1 MIEIYKDL
9 WDCDGVRCI
18 TTNGFVKS
26 NGRAVMG
33 AGVAKEARS
42 RIPDIDLSLGR
53 SIRKHGN
60 VVARIAGPDKVP
72 YHHQN
77 VLAFPVKH
85 VWWEQADLEL
95 IRSSAVQLSRL
106 IDQHIGIDLP
116 VYLPKPGCGNGGLT
130 WPAVRGTLA
139 DVLDQHRNLYIID
152 KGYDVANI
160 PTISEF

>member
-1 MIEIYKDL
+1 
-9 WDCDGVRCI
+9 
-18 TTNGFVKS
+18 
-26 NGRAVMG
+26 MG

-72 YHHQN
+72 YHYYDI
-77 VLAFPVKH
+77 LAFPVKH
-85 VWWEQADLEL
+85 VWWEQAELEL
-95 IRSSAVQLSRL
+95 IRASAQQLSQI
-106 IDQHIGIDLP
+106 IDRYVGPDLG
-116 VYLPKPGCGNGGLT
+116 VYLPRPGCGNGGLT
-130 WPAVRGTLA
+130 WSVVRGTLA
-139 DVLDQHRNLYIID
+139 DVLERHRNLYIVD